1 MSSDVV
7 RSAGS
12 KCDVEVFFRP
22 YIVER
27 LMPAVYR
34 RVGVPEGLNA
44 GALIEVVR
52 SRSSSLNRRMCLVL
66 GPEDCWYM
74 EPDGSMKWSG
84 DPPSGG
90 VIIKP

>member
-7 RSAGS
+7 RSAGPKS
-12 KCDVEVFFRP
+12 DLDVFFRP

-66 GPEDCWYM
+66 GSEDCWYL
-74 EPDGSMKWSG
+74 EPDGSMKWSD

-90 VIIKP
+90 VIIEP